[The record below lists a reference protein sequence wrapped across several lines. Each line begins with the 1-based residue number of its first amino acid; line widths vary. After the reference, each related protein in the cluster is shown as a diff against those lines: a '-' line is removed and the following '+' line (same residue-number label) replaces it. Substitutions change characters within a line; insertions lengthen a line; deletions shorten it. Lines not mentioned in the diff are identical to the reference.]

1 MAKEHTCTKS
11 SLLEVVSISKLRS
24 FRILSC
30 KTAACIPVNAP
41 ARLYKLCSLSIAI
54 TCPDSSSCM
63 VSPTPPILWTLSLSS
78 SSSSSCCLG
87 IYIKSMQTCE
97 LHMATLEVYITID
110 ITCLGNLSLI
120 SVRYFYLYSLL

>member
-1 MAKEHTCTKS
+1 
-11 SLLEVVSISKLRS
+11 
-24 FRILSC
+24 
-30 KTAACIPVNAP
+30 
-41 ARLYKLCSLSIAI
+41 
-54 TCPDSSSCM
+54 M

-110 ITCLGNLSLI
+110 RYNLPRKFEFNQRTLFLSIFTTLGINK
-120 SVRYFYLYSLL
+120 YHE